1 MVATFFMVEMRSTA
15 MKTLLVY
22 PAYPDTFW
30 SFKHVLPFISK
41 KAAFPPLGLLTVAA
55 MLPAGW
61 EKRLVDINVAPL
73 TDADL
78 AWADMVMVS
87 AMLVQAPGAREVI
100 ARAVAAGKRVVAGGP
115 AFGTGRETFPGV
127 DHFIV
132 GEAEEVMPAFVEDLQ
147 NGVARALYQSDRRP
161 NLASTPLP
169 LWELLNFDDYVSMSV
184 QYSRGCP
191 FDCEFCGIMAL
202 NGRRSRVKSPEQML
216 RELQS
221 LYDAGW
227 RDTVFIVDDNFIGN
241 VAHVKRL
248 LPRLA
253 QWQREHGH
261 PYRLMTEASINLAD
275 DPELMTMMSEA
286 NFHKV
291 FIGIETPSVDS
302 LLECGKKQ
310 NVATDFASAVR
321 QIHRHGMQVMGGFI
335 VGFDHDTTS
344 IFEQQVRFIQEIGVV
359 TAMVGVLNAMP
370 QTRLWRR
377 LEREGR
383 LFGEASGENTDA
395 CLNFIPAMGRKALLD
410 GYKQLLGVIY
420 SPRRYYKRINTFLS
434 EYIPTARRRVDPA
447 ELMALLR
454 SMWHVG
460 VLSRARFRFWALVIR
475 TMLTNRKAFPVA
487 VELAIL
493 GLHFDRVARRVM
505 RTDTSR
511 DAIPV

>member
-1 MVATFFMVEMRSTA
+1 

-55 MLPAGW
+55 MLPAEW
-61 EKRLVDINVAPL
+61 EKRLVDTNVAPL
-73 TDADL
+73 SEADL

-87 AMLVQAPGAREVI
+87 AMLVQAPSARQIIGRARE
-100 ARAVAAGKRVVAGGP
+100 AGKLVVAGGP

-132 GEAEEVMPAFVEDLQ
+132 GEAEEIMAAFVEDLQ
-147 NGVARALYQSDRRP
+147 SGVAREMYQSERWPD
-161 NLASTPLP
+161 LATTPLP
-169 LWELLNFDDYVSMSV
+169 LWELLNFKDYVSMSV

-202 NGRRSRVKSPEQML
+202 NGRRSRVKSPDQML
-216 RELQS
+216 REMQS

-253 QWQREHGH
+253 DWQRERGY
-261 PYRLMTEASINLAD
+261 PYMLMTEASINLAA

-302 LLECGKKQ
+302 LIECGKKQ
-310 NVATDFASAVR
+310 NVAMDFASAVR
-321 QIHRHGMQVMGGFI
+321 EIHRHGMQVMGGFI
-335 VGFDHDTTS
+335 VGFDHDTKS
-344 IFEQQVRFIQEIGVV
+344 IFEQQIRFIQEIGVV

-370 QTRLWRR
+370 QTRLWGR

-395 CLNFIPAMGRKALLD
+395 CLNFIPTMGRKALLD
-410 GYKQLLGVIY
+410 GFKQLLGVIY
-420 SPRRYYKRINTFLS
+420 SPRKYYKRINTFLS
-434 EYIPTARRRVDPA
+434 EYIPTARRRTDPA
-447 ELMALLR
+447 ELLALAR
-454 SMWHVG
+454 SMWHIG
-460 VLSRARFRFWALVIR
+460 VVSRARFNYWKLMFK

-493 GLHFDRVARRVM
+493 GLHFDRVAKRVM
-505 RTDTSR
+505 HTDTTSGT
-511 DAIPV
+511 IPACGG